1 MFQWKINL
9 LRKIFPKDF
18 LLVLSE
24 ISSTVGFPSEK
35 CNTRII
41 LLHPAILVGLFL
53 SNRPKYIS
61 ENVRYG

>member
-35 CNTRII
+35 CNTRIKVI
-41 LLHPAILVGLFL
+41 HSPLAKGYAILERIFDKGA
-53 SNRPKYIS
+53 
-61 ENVRYG
+61 